1 VNLFALGQE
10 GAIGAEAFAAHF
22 FRRYEI
28 LPCRC
33 VVSGKRC
40 YERHCAMMDE
50 ADPDSVQDD
59 VTKIVESAA
68 MPLPSPA
75 GSPEDQVATE
85 LLPAVKLP
93 PISVPPRSQSSP
105 SGWSVQTNVP
115 GVPPQTPPQALE
127 PTRPYRESFR
137 RRKVIEYDA
146 VAARRAVAVGCVVA
160 ACTFAVLALVF
171 AFQVPPS
178 PSTLAP
184 VVEATVIVV
193 HAVLALGAG
202 ALAFG
207 LLRVAERLSA
217 PSPK

>member
-1 VNLFALGQE
+1 
-10 GAIGAEAFAAHF
+10 
-22 FRRYEI
+22 
-28 LPCRC
+28 
-33 VVSGKRC
+33 
-40 YERHCAMMDE
+40 MMDE

-68 MPLPSPA
+68 MPLPAPA
-75 GSPEDQVATE
+75 GSPDDQLATE

-93 PISVPPRSQSSP
+93 PISVPPPRSQSSP

-115 GVPPQTPPQALE
+115 GAPPQPPPQALE
-127 PTRPYRESFR
+127 PPRPYRESFR
-137 RRKVIEYDA
+137 RRKVVEYDA

-171 AFQVPPS
+171 AFQVSPS

-184 VVEATVIVV
+184 VVEATVIVA

>member
-1 VNLFALGQE
+1 M
-10 GAIGAEAFAAHF
+10 
-22 FRRYEI
+22 RRF
-28 LPCRC
+28 
-33 VVSGKRC
+33 GKRC
-40 YERHCAMMDE
+40 YESIGAMMDE

-68 MPLPSPA
+68 MPLPAAA
-75 GSPEDQVATE
+75 GFPDDQLATE
-85 LLPAVKLP
+85 LLPAAKLP
-93 PISVPPRSQSSP
+93 PISVPPLRSHGNP
-105 SGWSVQTNVP
+105 SGWSVHANPP

-137 RRKVIEYDA
+137 RTKPVEYDA

-171 AFQVPPS
+171 AFEVPPA
-178 PSTLAP
+178 PSTLP
-184 VVEATVIVV
+184 PIVEATVIVV

-207 LLRVAERLSA
+207 LLRIAERLSA
-217 PSPK
+217 PEPK

>member
-1 VNLFALGQE
+1 
-10 GAIGAEAFAAHF
+10 
-22 FRRYEI
+22 
-28 LPCRC
+28 
-33 VVSGKRC
+33 
-40 YERHCAMMDE
+40 MMDE
-50 ADPDSVQDD
+50 ADSDSVQDD

-68 MPLPSPA
+68 MPLPAPA
-75 GSPEDQVATE
+75 GSPDDQLATE
-85 LLPAVKLP
+85 LLPAAKLP
-93 PISVPPRSQSSP
+93 PISVPPLRSQSNP

-127 PTRPYRESFR
+127 PTRPYREFR
-137 RRKVIEYDA
+137 RTKPIEYDA

-171 AFQVPPS
+171 AFQIPPS
-178 PSTLAP
+178 PSTLPP
-184 VVEATVIVV
+184 VIEATVIVA

-207 LLRVAERLSA
+207 LLRIAERLSA

>member
-1 VNLFALGQE
+1 MRGF
-10 GAIGAEAFAAHF
+10 
-22 FRRYEI
+22 
-28 LPCRC
+28 
-33 VVSGKRC
+33 GKRC

-59 VTKIVESAA
+59 VTKIVEPAA
-68 MPLPSPA
+68 MPLPSA
-75 GSPEDQVATE
+75 GSPDDQLATE

-93 PISVPPRSQSSP
+93 PISVPPLRSQSNP

-115 GVPPQTPPQALE
+115 GVSSPTPAQAVE

-137 RRKVIEYDA
+137 RTKPVEYDA

-160 ACTFAVLALVF
+160 ACTFATLALVF
-171 AFQVPPS
+171 AFQVPPP
-178 PSTLAP
+178 PSELPP

-207 LLRVAERLSA
+207 LLRIAERLSA